1 MGAPPEISSTTFASL
16 SQVKL
21 LRSARSMRDTFLCT
35 SPHLRAG
42 QCVQL
47 VATARRAPRS
57 ARLRASSGARLP
69 CGCGAAAAAA
79 PRAAAAAAGRGGRSS
94 MWRCVAEARGS
105 KGRGRGRYCEK
116 LRESRLQR
124 CGCRRR
130 FRRTCSK
137 VEPGSA
143 AGCRLGGE
151 AGPGS
156 WGQLLSWSHLWSG
169 ERETGVTPPAKL
181 IHGYGSAS
189 TYPRCS
195 SRFCRGRSHCC
206 RAAASQSARRSPAR
220 WWRAA

>member
-1 MGAPPEISSTTFASL
+1 MLSSCLMSCVYPVLGPLSAS
-16 SQVKL
+16 
-21 LRSARSMRDTFLCT
+21 
-35 SPHLRAG
+35 

-47 VATARRAPRS
+47 VATARRALRS
-57 ARLRASSGARLP
+57 ASLDARLRASSCARLP

-94 MWRCVAEARGS
+94 MRRYVAEARGS
-105 KGRGRGRYCEK
+105 KGRGRGRYCEN

-151 AGPGS
+151 LGTAA
-156 WGQLLSWSHLWSG
+156 QLEPPL
-169 ERETGVTPPAKL
+169 ERRA
-181 IHGYGSAS
+181 
-189 TYPRCS
+189 RD
-195 SRFCRGRSHCC
+195 RSHTP
-206 RAAASQSARRSPAR
+206 SQADPWLWPYVDISTLQQSFL
-220 WWRAA
+220 